1 MDRKDAGFTL
11 VEALATL
18 AVAAFTLTV
27 ALPTFNGVVQ
37 RNRTTA
43 TLHQLSADMAMARTS
58 AIVQRRQVVVCPKA
72 GDQRCSDHA
81 DWSHGRL
88 VFTDADGNRQP
99 DAAADVL
106 RITDGPAGGG
116 RMYLPSSR
124 PFLRYQV
131 DGRSAHSN
139 LTVHVCST
147 GLLQGQVV
155 VNNHG
160 RVRTARPKREK
171 ACPQD

>member
-11 VEALATL
+11 VEALTTL
-18 AVAAFTLTV
+18 AVAALTLTV
-27 ALPTFNGVVQ
+27 ALPTFNGVLQ

-43 TLHQLSADMAMARTS
+43 VLHQLSADMAMARTS

-81 DWSHGRL
+81 DWSHGWL

-106 RITDGPAGGG
+106 RITDGPAGG
-116 RMYLPSSR
+116 RMSLPSSR

-139 LTVHVCST
+139 LTVHVCSA

-160 RVRTARPKREK
+160 RARTARPKRET
-171 ACPQD
+171 ACPQG

>member
-11 VEALATL
+11 VEALTTL
-18 AVAAFTLTV
+18 IIAALTLTV
-27 ALPTFNGVVQ
+27 ALPTFSDVMQ

-58 AIVQRRQVVVCPKA
+58 AVIQRRQVVVCPKA
-72 GDQRCSDHA
+72 GDQRCSDRM
-81 DWSHGRL
+81 DWSQGWL

-106 RITDGPAGGG
+106 RITDAPAGAG
-116 RMYLPSSR
+116 RLHLPSSR

-139 LTVHVCST
+139 LTVHVCSA

-160 RVRTARPKREK
+160 RARTSRPSRETP
-171 ACPQD
+171 CPRD

>member
-1 MDRKDAGFTL
+1 MDRKEAGFTL
-11 VEALATL
+11 VEALTAL
-18 AVAAFTLTV
+18 AVTALTLTV
-27 ALPTFNGVVQ
+27 ALPTFNDVVR

-58 AIVQRRQVVVCPKA
+58 AIIQRRQVVVCPRA
-72 GDQRCSDHA
+72 GDRRCSDRA
-81 DWSHGRL
+81 DWSEGWL

-106 RITDGPAGGG
+106 RITDAPAGAG
-116 RMYLPSSR
+116 RLFLPSSR
-124 PFLRYQV
+124 HFLRYQV

-139 LTVHVCST
+139 LTVHVCSSGT
-147 GLLQGQVV
+147 LQGQVV

-160 RVRTARPKREK
+160 RARTSRPKRET
-171 ACPQD
+171 ACPRD

>member
-1 MDRKDAGFTL
+1 MNRKDAGFTL
-11 VEALATL
+11 VEALTTL
-18 AVAAFTLTV
+18 AAAALTLTV
-27 ALPTFNGVVQ
+27 ALPTFSGVIE

-72 GDQRCSDHA
+72 GDQRCSELA
-81 DWSHGRL
+81 DWSLGWL

-99 DAAADVL
+99 DAPADVL
-106 RITDGPAGGG
+106 RITDAPGGAG
-116 RMYLPSSR
+116 RLQLLSSR

-139 LTVHVCST
+139 LTVHVCSG

-160 RVRTARPKREK
+160 RARTARPQRETT
-171 ACPQD
+171 CPKS

>member
-18 AVAAFTLTV
+18 AVAALTLTI
-27 ALPTFNGVVQ
+27 ALPTFNEVVQ

-43 TLHQLSADMAMARTS
+43 VLHQLRADMAMARTS
-58 AIVQRRQVVVCPKA
+58 AIVQRRQVVVCPTA
-72 GDQRCSDHA
+72 GDQRCSDRA
-81 DWSHGRL
+81 DWSRGWL

-99 DAAADVL
+99 DAPADVL
-106 RITDGPAGGG
+106 RITDAPAGAG
-116 RMYLPSSR
+116 RWSVPSSR
-124 PFLRYQV
+124 HFLRYQV

-139 LTVHVCST
+139 LTVHVCSA
-147 GLLQGQVV
+147 GLLRGQVV

-160 RVRTARPKREK
+160 RARTARPKRET
-171 ACPQD
+171 ACPRD